1 MGRSP
6 TNSKTGLILGSS
18 LQRLQ
23 AYLIAVLPG
32 LVLLTGI
39 VALAFAINSFV
50 PAASPIAVAVL
61 FGLMIG
67 NFLGWPAF
75 AKAGTDLAAKRFL
88 RIGVVLL
95 GLQISFLS
103 LREIGV
109 PGLAVVLLVVFGTFF
124 GIQLLGRIFKVDEP
138 LRLVI
143 GAGFAICG
151 VTAVAAVSPVARAN
165 KAQVS
170 YAVALVALFGTLSI
184 AVFPAVAGALS
195 LNEVTAGSWVGA
207 GVHDV
212 AQVVATASVIGPAA
226 LDAAIVVKLTRVLML
241 VFVVLLVAWLA
252 GKSTEAQAKALPLSK
267 KWRTF
272 FPPFILFF
280 LVAIVIG
287 NSGWL
292 SESWLDAGVLASRVF
307 LTFGCAALGVGV
319 SWVAIRAVG
328 ARPLIVGSIAWVLV
342 ASLALVGVI
351 AVGL

>member
-1 MGRSP
+1 
-6 TNSKTGLILGSS
+6 LILGSS

-50 PAASPIAVAVL
+50 PAASPIPVAVL

-67 NFLGWPAF
+67 NFLGWPTF

-267 KWRTF
+267 KWRSY

>member
-1 MGRSP
+1 MTSGNFLR
-6 TNSKTGLILGSS
+6 
-18 LQRLQ
+18 RLRVDVTS
-23 AYLIAVLPG
+23 ALPG
-32 LVLLTGI
+32 LLLLSGV
-39 VALAFAINSFV
+39 VALAFGVNSFV

-75 AKAGTDLAAKRFL
+75 AKAGTEVAAKRFL

-124 GIQLLGRIFKVDEP
+124 GIQLLGRILNVDEP
-138 LRLVI
+138 LRLII

-184 AVFPAVAGALS
+184 AVFPAVAGALA

-241 VFVVLLVAWLA
+241 VFIVLLVAWLA
-252 GKSTEAQAKALPLSK
+252 GKNTGADMPALPMSK
-267 KWRTF
+267 KWRMY
-272 FPPFILFF
+272 FPPFILAF
-280 LVAIVIG
+280 LVAILIG
-287 NSGWL
+287 NSGVL
-292 SESWLDAGVLASRVF
+292 NDTWLDAGVLVSRVF

-328 ARPLIVGSIAWVLV
+328 ARPLIVGAIAWVLV